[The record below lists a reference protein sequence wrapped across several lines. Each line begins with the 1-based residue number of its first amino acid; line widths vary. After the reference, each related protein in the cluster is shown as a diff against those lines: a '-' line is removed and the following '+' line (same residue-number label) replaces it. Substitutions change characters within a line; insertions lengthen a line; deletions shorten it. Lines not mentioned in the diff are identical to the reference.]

1 MTKLSTAKTIQG
13 ILDGYG
19 IENDSLNTFIK
30 EVDEMPD
37 EKTLETFNSLVED
50 YQKAGS
56 SDNVIRSAEAL
67 LDFYEQHKSEL
78 SYKASE
84 MDRLDAKHN
93 VFLQANNLYQS
104 LDTAIEDNDLEQ
116 AFNVALDLQ
125 NLLKANGVNNDS
137 LDAFI
142 NQVTNFPDPR
152 ITETFNDLVETF
164 KNSSGYDSIVSNGS
178 QLVDYYNAHS
188 ESLNQD
194 GLKDKIQALSE
205 TIDDMKEIKALMDTL
220 DEEG

>member
-78 SYKASE
+78 SHKASE

-93 VFLQANNLYQS
+93 AFLQANNLYQS

-152 ITETFNDLVETF
+152 ITQTFNDLVETF
-164 KNSSGYDSIVSNGS
+164 KNSSGYDSIVNNGA